1 MQGIREGREGTA
13 NIFKGVFL
21 RGEEIVLKR
30 VVMVHNSTNI
40 LKTTELYTLKSFM
53 LYKFYQ

>member
-13 NIFKGVFL
+13 NIFKGILL
-21 RGEEIVLKR
+21 RSEESVLER
-30 VVMVHNSTNI
+30 VVMVHNSMNI

-53 LYKFYQ
+53 LCKFYQ